1 MRDISSWSKFHV
13 RTLDQAA
20 LRKASEDLSNIAF
33 GNFTP
38 TIYLGIRTG
47 GYVVAEL
54 MAQATPQ
61 PVRLLPITC
70 RRPSTAK
77 KNNLPFVKETLKRL
91 PHFISDRLRIMEHI
105 YLTQIKKPRD
115 AQVVPDEAELSVLR
129 QVLAEQGAEAR
140 VLVIDDSI
148 DSGATVAAVLAVVR
162 TLAHPAAQIKTAAV
176 TITTAHPL
184 VEPDFSLYRY
194 ALCRFPWSLDFKA

>member
-1 MRDISSWSKFHV
+1 MRDIATWPKFHV
-13 RTLDQAA
+13 RTLDEAA
-20 LRKASEDLSNIAF
+20 LRRACEDLTGIAF
-33 GNFTP
+33 ANFTP
-38 TIYLGIRTG
+38 NIYLGICTG

-54 MAQATPQ
+54 MARNTPE

-91 PHFISDRLRIMEHI
+91 PHFISDKLRVLEHI
-105 YLTQIKKPRD
+105 YLTQIKAPRN
-115 AQVVPDEAELSVLR
+115 AQVVPDETELSVLR
-129 QVLAEQGAEAR
+129 GVLAELGASAR

-148 DSGATVAAVLAVVR
+148 DSGATVAAVLDVVR
-162 TLAHPAAQIKTAAV
+162 QVADPAAQIKTATV
-176 TITTAHPL
+176 TVTTAHPL

-194 ALCRFPWSLDFKA
+194 ALCRFPWSLDFKG